1 MNLNPFGGKKK
12 SKGPPGMGGEAF
24 GPPAP
29 ARGPPER
36 RIVPTDEVRAW
47 SSRGMSEP
55 DIIRNLRREGYATG
69 EIDQAMK
76 EALRSRV
83 SGNFYNNKPMVNEYG
98 EASLGPPPEEA
109 PEREEIPKGL
119 AYPGADMDDDDITP
133 PPYDSPA
140 EQREPQ
146 YPDMPEGDYFN
157 EPAPRRPAPAM
168 GMRGQTK
175 GVDRR
180 EIEELAEVIVEEKLR
195 ELKEH
200 FKAIDMQFQQVTRKV
215 DSISDEMNRVR
226 MEKSN
231 EVKGIEGKID
241 GYSRNMDE
249 INGRMESMEK
259 ALKDSLSPMLESMR
273 SLADLVK
280 SMKEKS
286 K

>member
-1 MNLNPFGGKKK
+1 
-12 SKGPPGMGGEAF
+12 
-24 GPPAP
+24 
-29 ARGPPER
+29 
-36 RIVPTDEVRAW
+36 
-47 SSRGMSEP
+47 MSEP

-83 SGNFYNNKPMVNEYG
+83 SGNFYNKPMVNEYG

-109 PEREEIPKGL
+109 PEMEDIPKGL
-119 AYPGADMDDDDITP
+119 GYPGADMTDDDITP

-140 EQREPQ
+140 EQQREPQ

-157 EPAPRRPAPAM
+157 EPAQRRPAPAM
-168 GMRGQTK
+168 RGQTR

-200 FKAIDMQFQQVTRKV
+200 FKAIDMQFQQVNRKV

-231 EVKGIEGKID
+231 EVKGIEAKID

-273 SLADLVK
+273 SLAELVK
-280 SMKEKS
+280 SMKERGK
-286 K
+286 

>member
-1 MNLNPFGGKKK
+1 VNLNPFGGKSKK
-12 SKGPPGMGGEAF
+12 GARDAGPDGAFGSAGPP
-24 GPPAP
+24 
-29 ARGPPER
+29 RPPER
-36 RIVPTDEVRAW
+36 KIVPTDEVRAW

-55 DIIRNLRREGYATG
+55 DIIRTLRREGYATG

-83 SGNFYNNKPMVNEYG
+83 SGDFYNRPVVNEYG
-98 EASLGPPPEEA
+98 ESSLGPPPENA
-109 PEREEIPKGL
+109 PRREEIPRDLG
-119 AYPGADMDDDDITP
+119 YPGSDLAEEELSP
-133 PPYDSPA
+133 PPYDVPMA
-140 EQREPQ
+140 PQQREPEF
-146 YPDMPEGDYFN
+146 PDMPEGEYFP
-157 EPAPRRPAPAM
+157 EPAPQRRMAPQ
-168 GMRGQTK
+168 RGPQRS
-175 GVDRR
+175 GIDRR

-195 ELKEH
+195 ELKER
-200 FKAIDMQFQQVTRKV
+200 FKVVDAQFQQVNRKV
-215 DSISDEMNRVR
+215 DSMSDEMNRVR

>member
-12 SKGPPGMGGEAF
+12 SKGPPGMEGDF
-24 GPPAP
+24 GPSAP
-29 ARGPPER
+29 ARAPER
-36 RIVPTDEVRAW
+36 RIIPTDEVRAW

-76 EALRSRV
+76 EALRNRV
-83 SGNFYNNKPMVNEYG
+83 SGNFYNKPMVNEYG

-109 PEREEIPKGL
+109 PEREQIPRNL
-119 AYPGADMDDDDITP
+119 AYPGADMADDDITP
-133 PPYDSPA
+133 PPYDTPA

-168 GMRGQTK
+168 RGPQQRG

-195 ELKEH
+195 ELKER
-200 FKAIDMQFQQVTRKV
+200 FKAVDMQFQQVNRKV
-215 DSISDEMNRVR
+215 ESISDEMNRVR

-231 EVKGIEGKID
+231 EVKGIEDKID